1 MPVIDLGMTCDDAVT
16 ESSKAFTP
24 LPSGSYKMT
33 CTDCELGTSGNGR
46 PRLAFTFSI
55 IESANP
61 DYNGKTLKYF
71 TPLPHNGN
79 NSGIGFLTN
88 VCVALG
94 KPWNGSS
101 LDTADYAGRTCQANV
116 VEDPATDGSGKIFNK
131 IKSFV

>member
-46 PRLAFTFSI
+46 PRLAFTFSV
-55 IESANP
+55 IENENP

-101 LDTADYAGRTCQANV
+101 IDTADYSGRACQANV
-116 VEDPATDGSGKIFNK
+116 VEDPATDGSGKVYNK